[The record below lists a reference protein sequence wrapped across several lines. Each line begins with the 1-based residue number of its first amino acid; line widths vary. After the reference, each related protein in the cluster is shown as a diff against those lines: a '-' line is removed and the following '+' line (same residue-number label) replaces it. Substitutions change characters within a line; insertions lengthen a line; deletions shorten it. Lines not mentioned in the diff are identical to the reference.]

1 MKTKTIATGAFTILL
16 LLSACGKDV
25 LLTPEQGT
33 MKVLLTDSAYPIGN
47 VVSAKVTVSKIEV
60 KSDSSSGDSF
70 TEVNLPQ
77 PKTIDL
83 INLRNGLT
91 QDLNEAK
98 VPTGTYS
105 EIRLIANDGQIVLK
119 DGQDYSLKVPSGE
132 ESGIKIKINP
142 PVIISRDK
150 TTEMLIDF
158 DLSKSF
164 VQQGNG
170 KFLFKPVIRAASIPA
185 SGSISGT
192 VTNNNGTPANTADD
206 LPVSNAVVSVVS
218 GDQVISTTTFSND
231 TGQYSVIGLPP
242 GTYTVTISLPSF
254 SDQTN
259 QVVVNAG
266 SATSLSAQLS
276 PVNPL

>member
-1 MKTKTIATGAFTILL
+1 MKTKTIASGAFTILIF
-16 LLSACGKDV
+16 LSACGKNV
-25 LLTPEQGT
+25 LMTPEQGT
-33 MKVLLTDSAYPIGN
+33 MKVLLTDAAYPIGS
-47 VVSAKVTVSKIEV
+47 VASAKVTVSKIEV
-60 KSDSSSGDSF
+60 RSDSSSGDNF
-70 TEVNLPQ
+70 TDVTLAQ

-91 QDLNEAK
+91 QELNSAK

-170 KFLFKPVIRAASIPA
+170 NFIFKPVIRAASIPA

-206 LPVSNAVVSVVS
+206 VPVANAVVSVTS

-242 GTYTVTISLPSF
+242 GSYTVTTSLPNF

-259 QVVVNAG
+259 QAVISAG
-266 SATSLSAQLS
+266 SVTPLSIQLS
-276 PVNPL
+276 PVNPN